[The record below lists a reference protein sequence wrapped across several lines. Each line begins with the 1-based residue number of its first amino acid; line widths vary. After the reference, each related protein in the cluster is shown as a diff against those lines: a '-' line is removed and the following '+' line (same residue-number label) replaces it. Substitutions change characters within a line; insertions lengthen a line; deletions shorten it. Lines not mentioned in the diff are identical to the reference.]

1 MPCPVTG
8 HPSKRLNSAY
18 PRKQLLRTTVNRQG
32 RLARHVTFPDVL
44 RYGIATAFI
53 NCPVTPTASGVQGQ
67 NISCF

>member
-18 PRKQLLRTTVNRQG
+18 PRKRLLRTAVKHQG

-53 NCPVTPTASGVQGQ
+53 DCTVTPTASGVQGQ